1 MIPAEIA
8 AHSRAATQV
17 GSWLTRRS
25 HPETRGLVIIQA
37 NLLRLQRRSRFSKP
51 KRRLH
56 LGLGLAL
63 MLFSSGCASTPGLVG
78 DWGVSPN
85 PLTIPIGDFE
95 TVWRQSVNVLDE
107 YFEIES
113 ENRLARRIVTKPLNS
128 ATLLEPF
135 RGDTVT
141 LRDRVEATLQSIRR
155 FAVVT
160 VQPSPTGT
168 LVKVEVYKELEDV
181 EQPNPAGLTNLNLDD
196 DFTLVPS
203 NFGTAEPMLETAS
216 GGGTRVARNAPGRW
230 IPQGRDT
237 QLEQTILARIREGLG
252 Y

>member
-1 MIPAEIA
+1 MIPAEITA
-8 AHSRAATQV
+8 PSRADAQH
-17 GSWLTRRS
+17 GLRRDDTHHRPAPRGLAAGRTS
-25 HPETRGLVIIQA
+25 HPWSTWALCVGLA
-37 NLLRLQRRSRFSKP
+37 
-51 KRRLH
+51 
-56 LGLGLAL
+56 LGLATT
-63 MLFSSGCASTPGLVG
+63 GCATTGLGG

-141 LRDRVEATLQSIRR
+141 LRSRVEATLQSIRR

-160 VQPSPTGT
+160 IQPSPTGT

-181 EQPNPAGLTNLNLDD
+181 EQPNPAALTNLNLDD

-203 NFGTAEPMLETAS
+203 NFGTAEPMLEIGV

-237 QLEQTILARIREGLG
+237 ELEQTILARIREGLG